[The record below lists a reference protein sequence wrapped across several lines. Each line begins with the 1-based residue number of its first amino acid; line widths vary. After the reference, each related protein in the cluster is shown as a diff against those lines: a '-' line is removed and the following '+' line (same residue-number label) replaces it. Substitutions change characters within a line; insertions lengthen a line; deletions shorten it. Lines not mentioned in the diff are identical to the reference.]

1 MLALQNV
8 FLDLAW
14 SCRRYLWPYCTRYQ
28 LDDDDTDGCGGND
41 HDHDSDNYLCGC
53 YILVMMV
60 GMVMVIVMLLM
71 IVIVMILAVM
81 TVTKFLLD
89 MMVKMVSFYFVIA
102 VRMAMMCTLEYLA
115 D

>member
-1 MLALQNV
+1 MF
-8 FLDLAW
+8 FLTLHGHAEGI
-14 SCRRYLWPYCTRYQ
+14 CGHTYQ
-28 LDDDDTDGCGGND
+28 LNDDDNDGCGGID
-41 HDHDSDNYLCGC
+41 HDHDSDNYLCG
-53 YILVMMV
+53 YVIILVMMV

-81 TVTKFLLD
+81 VVTKFLLD

-102 VRMAMMCTLEYLA
+102 VKMAMMCTFEYLA